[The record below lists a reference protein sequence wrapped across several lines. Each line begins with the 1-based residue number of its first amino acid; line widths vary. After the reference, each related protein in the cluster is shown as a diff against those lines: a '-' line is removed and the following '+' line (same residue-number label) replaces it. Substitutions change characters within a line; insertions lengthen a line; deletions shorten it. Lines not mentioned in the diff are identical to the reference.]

1 MEELLIYVKYEAGH
15 PIFQWL
21 RNMNR
26 EASALEGKMRAL
38 NTLLEVRLNLLSL

>member
-1 MEELLIYVKYEAGH
+1 MKELITHVKYEAGH

-21 RNMNR
+21 RNMNG

-38 NTLLEVRLNLLSL
+38 IILLEVGLDILSL